1 MDRHVLIVDD
11 NAYNTKIFR
20 AKLEHEGY
28 KVSTALNGRDSLIFL
43 QQTIPDIILLDLMM
57 PGIDGMSF
65 LKLARSRKELE
76 RVPIIVFS
84 AKDQVEDQQKAF
96 ELGANGYLVK
106 TKASPN
112 DVFFKIS
119 EILGDK
125 APTAAPLQF
134 HVQIR
139 DNTLDATKVGLKA
152 GLANELKCKTCQ
164 SRVVLEMKP
173 YASGGPE
180 YFLARFVCPK
190 CSAAA
195 KQPAINPSN
204 DPRAVPRV
212 KLNS

>member
-1 MDRHVLIVDD
+1 MNRHVLIVDD

-20 AKLEHEGY
+20 AKLEHEGF

-43 QQTIPDIILLDLMM
+43 QQQIPDVILLDLMM

-65 LKLARSRKELE
+65 LKLARSRKELQ

-84 AKDQVEDQQKAF
+84 AKDQVEDQQEAF
-96 ELGANGYLVK
+96 KLGANGYLVK

-112 DVFFKIS
+112 DVFFKIN

-125 APTAAPLQF
+125 TPTAPPQHF

-139 DNTLDATKVGLKA
+139 DNTLDATKVAMKA
-152 GLANELKCKTCQ
+152 GLASELKCKTCQ
-164 SRVVLEMKP
+164 SRVMLEMRP
-173 YASGGPE
+173 QASEGPE
-180 YFLARFVCPK
+180 YFLAKFICPK
-190 CSAAA
+190 CSSAG
-195 KQPAINPSN
+195 KPAELKPGETQ
-204 DPRAVPRV
+204 RTVPRV